1 MTIVVEHE
9 FELPKGYV
17 DGEGTLHRRGVMRL
31 ATAGDEIL
39 TMRDERVQLL
49 PAYLIIVLIS
59 RVVVRLGT
67 LEQVTSGVVERLFAE
82 DLAFLQDLYNRLNGL
97 APRRE
102 PVKCPECGAA
112 FEAEVALVGGS

>member
-1 MTIVVEHE
+1 MTIIVEHE
-9 FELPKGYV
+9 FELPKGFV
-17 DGEGTLHRRGVMRL
+17 DGEGALHRRGVMRL

-39 TMRDERVQLL
+39 TMRDERVQSL

-59 RVVVRLGT
+59 RVVIRLGT
-67 LEQVTSGVVERLFAE
+67 LGQVTPGVVERLFAE

-102 PVKCPECGAA
+102 PVTCPECGAA
-112 FEAEVALVGGS
+112 FQTEVALVGGS